1 MNPDSTGFEA
11 DVNLMCDAAFGE
23 YRCTR
28 TQDHDG
34 DHVAHG
40 GLPVRGLCSWPAL
53 EDATDRVE
61 EQLRRQRRTAREVSA
76 AWDRTVNGQE
86 TL

>member
-1 MNPDSTGFEA
+1 MSGAEDFEP
-11 DVNLMCDAAFGE
+11 DVNLMCDAAFGD

-28 TQDHDG
+28 THGHDG

-53 EDATDRVE
+53 DDAV
-61 EQLRRQRRTAREVSA
+61 EQLRTRFRFAKEIGA
-76 AWDRTVNGQE
+76 AHADPDWPLGGRF
-86 TL
+86 